1 MRIVGVATAERS
13 SALPDVPTF
22 KSQGYDVVMG
32 NWTAIM
38 VQRLCRRRRSCTGK
52 ELLKRTFQHPSWK
65 GMLEAEA
72 LEADFRKSQA
82 TRELVARD
90 YESERA
96 MLAELGMTR

>member
-1 MRIVGVATAERS
+1 V
-13 SALPDVPTF
+13 LPEVPTF

-38 VQRLCRRRRSCTGK
+38 GPKALSASQIAYWEG
-52 ELLKRTFQHPSWK
+52 LLERTFQHPSWK

>member
-1 MRIVGVATAERS
+1 
-13 SALPDVPTF
+13 
-22 KSQGYDVVMG
+22 
-32 NWTAIM
+32 
-38 VQRLCRRRRSCTGK
+38 
-52 ELLKRTFQHPSWK
+52 
-65 GMLEAEA
+65 MLEAEA